1 MNSNCSS
8 DMDWLNNIKE
18 GLKSGYNSFDS
29 TIGGVLPGGAQLDLG
44 NLGGEVIRDIQKA
57 VVPGWGGGK
66 IVDKAVSTT
75 AAAQDDLAAGN
86 VPGAAGD
93 VGGNVAGSKG
103 RAFIIDEIMDALGKQ
118 VAKTGARRLGSRFV
132 NGVIPGGQG
141 VALAD
146 TGKDLLDIYSTVLQT
161 TTGKTLGE
169 HKAIYDAVRKRNTG
183 SDVVLGSLDPAY
195 LKEQYGRMPS
205 ADYTNAQ
212 WGQGDPNHN
221 YAIQEA
227 LNRVH
232 MFKESFNPL
241 KGDWG
246 VTELAYGDTDSNDYI
261 SGKVLGKRVV

>member
-1 MNSNCSS
+1 
-8 DMDWLNNIKE
+8 MDWLNNIKE

-57 VVPGWGGGK
+57 VVPGWGGGT
-66 IVDKAVSTT
+66 IDKVVSTT

-93 VGGNVAGSKG
+93 VGGNAAGSTG
-103 RAFIIDEIMDALGKQ
+103 RAFIIDQIMDALGKQ
-118 VAKTGARRLGSRFV
+118 VTKTGARRLGSRFV
-132 NGVIPGGQG
+132 SGLIPGGQG

-146 TGKDLLDIYSTVLQT
+146 TGSDLADIYSTVLQT

-183 SDVVLGSLDPAY
+183 SDAVLGSLDPAY
-195 LKEQYGRMPS
+195 TKEQYGRMPS

-227 LNRVH
+227 LNRIQ
-232 MFKESFNPL
+232 MFKENFNPL

-261 SGKVLGKRVV
+261 SSKVLKKRAV

>member
-1 MNSNCSS
+1 MN
-8 DMDWLNNIKE
+8 WLNNIRE

-44 NLGGEVIRDIQKA
+44 TFGGELIRDVQKA
-57 VVPGWGGGK
+57 VLPGKLGGK
-66 IVDKAVSTT
+66 PTDQIIARTHAVK
-75 AAAQDDLAAGN
+75 DDLVTGN
-86 VPGAAGD
+86 VPGAAG
-93 VGGNVAGSKG
+93 GATGNVVGSTG
-103 RAFIIDEIMDALGKQ
+103 RAIVVDEIMDALGKQ

-132 NGVIPGGQG
+132 SGLIPGGQG

-146 TGKDLLDIYSTVLQT
+146 TGSDLADIYSTVLQT

-195 LKEQYGRMPS
+195 REELYGPTS
-205 ADYTNAQ
+205 SVSGTNAQ

-232 MFKESFNPL
+232 MFKENFNPL

-261 SGKVLGKRVV
+261 SSKVLEKRVV

>member
-1 MNSNCSS
+1 
-8 DMDWLNNIKE
+8 MDWLNNIKE
-18 GLKSGYNSFDS
+18 GLKSGYNSFDN
-29 TIGGVLPGGAQLDLG
+29 TIGGVLPGGAPLDLG

-57 VVPGWGGGK
+57 VVPGWGGGT
-66 IVDKAVSTT
+66 IDKVVSRT

-93 VGGNVAGSKG
+93 VGGNAAGSTG
-103 RAFIIDEIMDALGKQ
+103 RAFIIDQIMDALGKQ
-118 VAKTGARRLGSRFV
+118 VTKTGARRLGSRFV
-132 NGVIPGGQG
+132 SGLIPGGQG

-146 TGKDLLDIYSTVLQT
+146 TGSDLADIYSTVLQT

-195 LKEQYGRMPS
+195 IKEQYGRMPS

-232 MFKESFNPL
+232 MFKENCNPL

-261 SGKVLGKRVV
+261 SSKVLEKRVV

>member
-1 MNSNCSS
+1 
-8 DMDWLNNIKE
+8 MDWLNNIKE

-57 VVPGWGGGK
+57 VVPGWGGGT
-66 IVDKAVSTT
+66 IDKVVSRT

-103 RAFIIDEIMDALGKQ
+103 RAFIIDQIMDALGKQ
-118 VAKTGARRLGSRFV
+118 VTKTGARRLGSRFV
-132 NGVIPGGQG
+132 SGLIPGGQG

-146 TGKDLLDIYSTVLQT
+146 TGSDLADIYSTVLQT

-183 SDVVLGSLDPAY
+183 SDAVLRSLDPAY
-195 LKEQYGRMPS
+195 TKEQYGRMPS

-232 MFKESFNPL
+232 MFKENFNPL

-246 VTELAYGDTDSNDYI
+246 VTELTYGDTDSNDYI
-261 SGKVLGKRVV
+261 SGKVLEKRVV

>member
-1 MNSNCSS
+1 
-8 DMDWLNNIKE
+8 MDWLNNIKE

-57 VVPGWGGGK
+57 VVPGWGGGT
-66 IVDKAVSTT
+66 IDKVVSRT

-86 VPGAAGD
+86 VPGVAGD
-93 VGGNVAGSKG
+93 VGGNAAGSTG
-103 RAFIIDEIMDALGKQ
+103 RAFIIDQIMDALGKQ
-118 VAKTGARRLGSRFV
+118 VTKTGARRLGSRFV
-132 NGVIPGGQG
+132 SGLIPGGQG

-146 TGKDLLDIYSTVLQT
+146 TGSDLADIYSTVLQT

-195 LKEQYGRMPS
+195 MKEQYGRMPS

-232 MFKESFNPL
+232 MFKESFNPF

-261 SGKVLGKRVV
+261 SSKVLEKRVV

>member
-1 MNSNCSS
+1 
-8 DMDWLNNIKE
+8 MDWLNNIKE

-57 VVPGWGGGK
+57 VVPGWGGRT
-66 IVDKAVSTT
+66 IDKVVSRT

-103 RAFIIDEIMDALGKQ
+103 RAFIIDEIMEKIGKKITQ
-118 VAKTGARRLGSRFV
+118 TGAKRLGSRFV

-169 HKAIYDAVRKRNTG
+169 HKAIYDAVRKI
-183 SDVVLGSLDPAY
+183 
-195 LKEQYGRMPS
+195 GRAS
-205 ADYTNAQ
+205 CR
-212 WGQGDPNHN
+212 
-221 YAIQEA
+221 E
-227 LNRVH
+227 RV
-232 MFKESFNPL
+232 
-241 KGDWG
+241 
-246 VTELAYGDTDSNDYI
+246 
-261 SGKVLGKRVV
+261 